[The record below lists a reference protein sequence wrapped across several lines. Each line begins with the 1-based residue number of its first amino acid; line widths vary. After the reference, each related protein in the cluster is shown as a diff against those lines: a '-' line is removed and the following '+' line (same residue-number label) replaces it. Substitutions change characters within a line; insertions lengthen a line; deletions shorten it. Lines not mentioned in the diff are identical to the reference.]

1 MQENNLFS
9 GVNLS
14 LFKTGPDIWKIKSA
28 NVPFH
33 ANPNTSP
40 NAQREQICIYIQ
52 IFRRFRGLLN
62 HSAAVAFL
70 KTVGFSLRI
79 DNTQA
84 AKMCLIDL

>member
-1 MQENNLFS
+1 MQENNHFS

-14 LFKTGPDIWKIKSA
+14 LFKTGPDILKIESA

-40 NAQREQICIYIQ
+40 NAQREQICIFTNFPDVPWSAQPLGGCSISQ
-52 IFRRFRGLLN
+52 NCRFF
-62 HSAAVAFL
+62 V
-70 KTVGFSLRI
+70 K

>member
-14 LFKTGPDIWKIKSA
+14 LFKTGPDILKIKSA

-52 IFRRFRGLLN
+52 IFRTFRGLLN

-70 KTVGFSLRI
+70 KTAGFSLSI
-79 DNTQA
+79 
-84 AKMCLIDL
+84 LIPRKCA

>member
-1 MQENNLFS
+1 MDEHVRPEYS
-9 GVNLS
+9 GS
-14 LFKTGPDIWKIKSA
+14 RTIRA

-40 NAQREQICIYIQ
+40 NAQREQICIFTNFPDVPWSAQPLGGCSISQ
-52 IFRRFRGLLN
+52 NCRFF
-62 HSAAVAFL
+62 V
-70 KTVGFSLRI
+70 K

>member
-14 LFKTGPDIWKIKSA
+14 LFKTGPDILKIKSA

-40 NAQREQICIYIQ
+40 NA
-52 IFRRFRGLLN
+52 
-62 HSAAVAFL
+62 
-70 KTVGFSLRI
+70 
-79 DNTQA
+79 
-84 AKMCLIDL
+84 